1 MHSELTNL
9 LPEKRAK
16 VLRQE
21 YFVRLLTVTLFTATA
36 VFLGSG
42 ALLVPSYLYLNQEIS
57 NQKALVA
64 SLDAILATS
73 HGKEVNNRFAALA
86 KDAKYLSRL
95 ATTTSA
101 VVSVEAILG
110 VPHSGIQISAITL
123 TPPVRGNDGKM
134 VLTGIASTRETLRTY
149 VTTLSRLPYVSNAE
163 VPISVYA
170 KESLIPFTLTLTGS
184 LTP

>member
-1 MHSELTNL
+1 M
-9 LPEKRAK
+9 R
-16 VLRQE
+16 
-21 YFVRLLTVTLFTATA
+21 
-36 VFLGSG
+36 
-42 ALLVPSYLYLNQEIS
+42 
-57 NQKALVA
+57 
-64 SLDAILATS
+64 
-73 HGKEVNNRFAALA
+73 
-86 KDAKYLSRL
+86 
-95 ATTTSA
+95 
-101 VVSVEAILG
+101 
-110 VPHSGIQISAITL
+110 ITK